1 MSKVA
6 AYVRVSTR
14 EQSDNGHG
22 IEVQKEKIRQWARL
36 HDVDHIRLF
45 EDRGESGGTTDRPGL
60 AGLLDVVGEGAI
72 ETVVVYKADR
82 LSRSLRD
89 LLTLLDERFEPNG
102 VSFVSVSEQFDTSTA
117 SGRLF
122 LQMLGSFSEFERN
135 VITERT
141 REGRKEKAKGG
152 GHACGEVPYG
162 YRKGPEGEIEPDPD
176 TAPTV
181 RRIFRLRD
189 EGATLREI
197 ADTLNAKG
205 VPTKRGGQWH
215 ASTVS
220 HILKN
225 PKYRGRLVHT
235 FDGER
240 VEVEAERLRIV

>member
-1 MSKVA
+1 MSTVA

-36 HDVDHIRLF
+36 HDIDHIHLY
-45 EDRGESGGTTDRPGL
+45 EDRAVSGGTTKREGL
-60 AGLLDVVGEGAI
+60 QDLLDAVDAGEI
-72 ETVVVYKADR
+72 ETLVVHKADR

-89 LLTLLDERFEPNG
+89 LLTLLDTRFEPNG
-102 VSFVSVSEQFDTSTA
+102 VSFVSVTEPFDTSTP
-117 SGRLF
+117 SGRLL
-122 LQMLGSFSEFERN
+122 LQMLGSFAEFERKQ
-135 VITERT
+135 ITERMK
-141 REGRKEKAKGG
+141 GGQKEKARGG
-152 GHACGEVPYG
+152 GRACGAIPYG
-162 YRKGPEGEIEPDPD
+162 YRKTLDGIEPDPD

-189 EGATLREI
+189 EGETLRAI
-197 ADTLNAKG
+197 ADTLNAEG
-205 VPTKRGGQWH
+205 VPTKRGGNWH

-225 PKYRGRLVHT
+225 PKYRGRLVQT

-240 VEVEAERLRIV
+240 VEAEAEDLRLV